1 MKLTSNDPA
10 AIERFI
16 LDSLAAPVYVPAFSR
31 LMLPDATKYAKNI
44 SKGCSHMIYVYDE
57 TGGPVPAFSDGT
69 VWRRVTD
76 RNQVS

>member
-10 AIERFI
+10 MIERFVEDRI
-16 LDSLAAPVYVPAFSR
+16 SGLAYLPGFSVST
-31 LMLPDATKYAKNI
+31 LPDATKYAKNAAR
-44 SKGCSHMIYVYDE
+44 GCSHMIYVYDE
-57 TGGPVPAFSDGT
+57 TGGAVPAFSDGS